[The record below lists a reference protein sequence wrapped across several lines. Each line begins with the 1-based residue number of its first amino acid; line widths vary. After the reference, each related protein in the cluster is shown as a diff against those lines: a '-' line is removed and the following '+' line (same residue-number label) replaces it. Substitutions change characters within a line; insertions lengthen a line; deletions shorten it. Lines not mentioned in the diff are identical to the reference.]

1 MSGENMRQIQCKKA
15 SNEATLKPPEGP
27 IELPRQNPKENL
39 TEYVRHISYLQDQD
53 HRREGNSVRN
63 ATVSSGISSHWQS

>member
-39 TEYVRHISYLQDQD
+39 TEYVRHISNLQDQD
-53 HRREGNSVRN
+53 H
-63 ATVSSGISSHWQS
+63 